1 MCRGDETDYGCIKS
15 PGGTTETDAVAMSPS
30 SKEKDP
36 TWEDMLIANATVSGY
51 VAIR

>member
-1 MCRGDETDYGCIKS
+1 MYRGDETDYGCVKS
-15 PGGTTETDAVAMSPS
+15 LGRTETDAVAIQPS